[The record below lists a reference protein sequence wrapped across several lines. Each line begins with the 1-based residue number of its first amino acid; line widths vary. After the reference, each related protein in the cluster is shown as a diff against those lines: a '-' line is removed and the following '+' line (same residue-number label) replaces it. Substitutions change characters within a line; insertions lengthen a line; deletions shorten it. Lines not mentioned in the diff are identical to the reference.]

1 MLWCRSIEEVQTAD
15 CNMVSLIDESPYS
28 FGVYIHFM
36 KEGAHSGQDC
46 RADWS
51 GPQVCS
57 QGPSK
62 NSVAGREPAGEAEV
76 PNLLT
81 HA

>member
-1 MLWCRSIEEVQTAD
+1 
-15 CNMVSLIDESPYS
+15 
-28 FGVYIHFM
+28 M
-36 KEGAHSGQDC
+36 KEGADSGQDC

-57 QGPSK
+57 QGPGK

-76 PNLLT
+76 PILFT
-81 HA
+81 HAVNIH